1 MRQRLSLWL
10 VSVLLLLPGLAM
22 ADGVPKTGAPYQ
34 IFKTSAVLTTS
45 GQILAGP
52 GYVYALICIGNDPA
66 AQAATLTLYDNT
78 AGSGTAVIV
87 WAVQAV
93 AYSYPV
99 ILPVK
104 RIMAT
109 GAYLL
114 YSATADISCYAQYQ

>member
-1 MRQRLSLWL
+1 MKHLSLWVL
-10 VSVLLLLPGLAM
+10 TVLLLLPGLAL
-22 ADGVPKTGAPYQ
+22 ADGVPSTGAPYQ

-52 GYVYALICIGNDPA
+52 GFVNALICIGNDPA
-66 AQAATLTLYDNT
+66 AQAATLTLFDNT
-78 AGSGTAVIV
+78 AGSGTAVVV
-87 WAVQAV
+87 WNVQAL
-93 AYSYPV
+93 AYSTPV
-99 ILPVK
+99 IFPVK